1 MPPYCTRGHILKFY
15 GHNFNKIFSNTL
27 LPLCDTSLDSPLTTL
42 ILCTTFSSNLPPPPW
57 SKFSN
62 FFWPHVIYYCTTL
75 WHLFPVLNF
84 TSLLCSIS
92 LPCGTFLTFSNL
104 PYVIYH
110 WTALRTSLL
119 YYASFVPLPQLAS
132 SGLFS
137 LIRVPTRLTNICIDK
152 LNNGVS
158 FGYIFV

>member
-1 MPPYCTRGHILKFY
+1 MGTISTRFFPTPSSPYVIHHWTALWPLSYYAPPF
-15 GHNFNKIFSNTL
+15 
-27 LPLCDTSLDSPLTTL
+27 LPIC
-42 ILCTTFSSNLPPPPW
+42 PPPPW

-62 FFWPHVIYYCTTL
+62 FFWPHVIYYCTAL

-119 YYASFVPLPQLAS
+119 YYASFVPLSQLAS